1 MKTLGEE
8 IAENLN
14 TFLEASS
21 MSIKNVCDSITD
33 GIEDARLDREE
44 KCGRYARESRQKK
57 SGCFGSLLSFL
68 GWIVILSVV
77 LAKCSG
83 TGEHA
88 AKPMPTQSLQEPSES
103 VQASNTVE
111 DSVFPLIEQQVSY
124 ANRHGIPLL
133 RFPKEEAEL
142 NSWFETYDGDLCYVK
157 TDQLFGENVYK
168 RTSERSKYL
177 YMGAFEDNTATG
189 YGMLFKAADAL
200 EPILTYDDHP
210 YDLLYAGHFMDGR
223 CDGFGI
229 QFRTS
234 KIGCQILHEYC
245 PYEYGTEQYKQYLM
259 LWSNYAEYIG
269 DFSKG
274 KMTGKGNRFFLVTAE
289 YDFLHGITKSTDN
302 YDIDDPHF
310 AIDIGEF
317 KNGEPNGKI
326 KCYALGD
333 ILYDGEMKDGRY
345 DGYGKLYHSDGTT
358 LKYEGHFKNDQYH
371 GEGTS
376 YSETGEVV
384 YSGDWKYGDYGDWE
398 NTDRK
403 TAASIGA
410 KNASVDALSKV
421 ETSEPIQPTETQPL
435 QMAPP
440 SNESSLELLVT
451 VKQSSGGLNIRSGP
465 DVSYEKV
472 GRLAVGETV
481 TVTQVQSN
489 GTSQWGLIDRGWIC
503 MDYVDIGSQ
512 QSQPTGGSSTSV
524 NITVCVK
531 LSAGELRIRSG
542 PDTSYSEVGRLYG
555 GEILTVTELQQT
567 GGTQWGRISQG
578 WVCMDYVDTVY
589 DTQEERSSA
598 QRFVGSWIESNNA
611 NKRCMMTIQTAE
623 YGSFLIEVQL
633 SLTAAESMHWYTMA
647 EYDANQDC
655 LKYSYCKCWI
665 SESDGNGSF
674 REEVQYQDGQGKL
687 YFSNGYLYWSD
698 YSSGID
704 SCPFVPN

>member
-14 TFLEASS
+14 IFLEAST

-33 GIEDARLDREE
+33 GIEDARFDREE
-44 KCGRYARESRQKK
+44 KHGKYAKDSQKK
-57 SGCFGSLLSFL
+57 KGGCFSSFLSFL
-68 GWIVILSVV
+68 GWIVILSVIFV
-77 LAKCSG
+77 KCSG
-83 TGEHA
+83 TGEHT
-88 AKPMPTQSLQEPSES
+88 AKQMPTQSLQEPSES

-111 DSVFPLIEQQVSY
+111 DSVFPLIEKQVSY

-133 RFPKEEAEL
+133 RFPEKEAEL
-142 NSWFETYDGDLCYVK
+142 NSWFETYDGKLCYVK

-189 YGMLFKAADAL
+189 YGMLFKASDAL
-200 EPILTYDDHP
+200 EPILIYDDLS
-210 YDLLYAGHFMDGR
+210 YDLLYAGHFMNGR

-234 KIGCQILHEYC
+234 KIGCQILHEFC

-289 YDFLHGITKSTDN
+289 YDFLHGITKATDSYN
-302 YDIDDPHF
+302 IDDPDY
-310 AIDIGEF
+310 AIDIGQF
-317 KNGEPNGKI
+317 RNGEPNGKI
-326 KCYALGD
+326 KCYNMGHLQ
-333 ILYDGEMKDGRY
+333 YDGEMKDGKY
-345 DGYGKLYHSDGTT
+345 DGFGKLYYMDGIT
-358 LKYEGHFKNDQYH
+358 LEYEGHFKNDEYH
-371 GEGTS
+371 GEGTY
-376 YSETGEVV
+376 YSESGEVV

-403 TAASIGA
+403 TAATKGA
-410 KNASVDALSKV
+410 KNASADVPPKV

-435 QMAPP
+435 QIASP
-440 SNESSLELLVT
+440 SNESSLELLVS

-481 TVTQVQSN
+481 TVTQVQGN
-489 GTSQWGLIDRGWIC
+489 GASQWGLIDRGWIC

-512 QSQPTGGSSTSV
+512 QSQPIGGSSTSV
-524 NITVCVK
+524 NMTVCVK
-531 LSAGELRIRSG
+531 LSVGELRIRSG
-542 PDTSYSEVGRLYG
+542 PDTSYIEVGRLYG

-578 WVCMDYVDTVY
+578 WICMDYVDTVY
-589 DTQEERSSA
+589 GTQNERSNA
-598 QRFVGSWIESNNA
+598 QRFVGNWQDQNSQRCCLTIEPG
-611 NKRCMMTIQTAE
+611 E
-623 YGSFLIEVQL
+623 YGIFVIDISWGNSAF
-633 SLTAAESMHWYTMA
+633 STSMWRA
-647 EYDANQDC
+647 VGEYDANSDC
-655 LKYSYCKCWI
+655 IRYHDCDHWESV
-665 SESDGNGSF
+665 SDGNGNF
-674 REEVQYQDGQGKL
+674 TNNYYYTGGQGIF
-687 YFSNGYLYWSD
+687 YFSSGNLLWQEYNESTGSQCSFVK
-698 YSSGID
+698 SS
-704 SCPFVPN
+704 

>member
-1 MKTLGEE
+1 MEKMY
-8 IAENLN
+8 ISAQVNAQN
-14 TFLEASS
+14 IC
-21 MSIKNVCDSITD
+21 IKDS
-33 GIEDARLDREE
+33 
-44 KCGRYARESRQKK
+44 
-57 SGCFGSLLSFL
+57 
-68 GWIVILSVV
+68 
-77 LAKCSG
+77 
-83 TGEHA
+83 
-88 AKPMPTQSLQEPSES
+88 
-103 VQASNTVE
+103 
-111 DSVFPLIEQQVSY
+111 
-124 ANRHGIPLL
+124 
-133 RFPKEEAEL
+133 
-142 NSWFETYDGDLCYVK
+142 
-157 TDQLFGENVYK
+157 
-168 RTSERSKYL
+168 
-177 YMGAFEDNTATG
+177 
-189 YGMLFKAADAL
+189 DAL
-200 EPILTYDDHP
+200 ESILTYDDHP
-210 YDLLYAGHFMDGR
+210 YDLLYAGHFMNGR

-234 KIGCQILHEYC
+234 KIGCQILHEFC

-274 KMTGKGNRFFLVTAE
+274 KMTGRGNRFFLVTAE

-302 YDIDDPHF
+302 YDIDDPDF

-345 DGYGKLYHSDGTT
+345 DDYGKLYHSDGTT

-410 KNASVDALSKV
+410 KNASADALPKV

-465 DVSYEKV
+465 DARYEKV

-512 QSQPTGGSSTSV
+512 QSQSTGGSSTSV
-524 NITVCVK
+524 NMTVCVK

-567 GGTQWGRISQG
+567 GSTQWGRIPQG
-578 WVCMDYVDTVY
+578 WISMDYVDTVY
-589 DTQEERSSA
+589 GTQNERSNT
-598 QRFVGSWIESNNA
+598 QRFVGNWQDKNSQRCCLTIEPG
-611 NKRCMMTIQTAE
+611 E
-623 YGSFLIEVQL
+623 YGIFVIDISWGNSAF
-633 SLTAAESMHWYTMA
+633 STSMWRA
-647 EYDANQDC
+647 VGEYDANSDC
-655 LKYSYCKCWI
+655 IRYHDCDHWESV
-665 SESDGNGSF
+665 SDGNGNF
-674 REEVQYQDGQGKL
+674 TNNYYYTGGQGTF
-687 YFSNGYLYWSD
+687 YFSGGNLLWQEYNERTGSRC
-698 YSSGID
+698 S
-704 SCPFVPN
+704 FVKFS